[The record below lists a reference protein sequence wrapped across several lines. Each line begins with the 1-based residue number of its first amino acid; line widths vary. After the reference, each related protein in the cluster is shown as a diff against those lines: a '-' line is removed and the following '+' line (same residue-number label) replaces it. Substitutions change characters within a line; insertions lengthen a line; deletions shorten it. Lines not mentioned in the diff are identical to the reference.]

1 MKRYIA
7 IGFLMGFG
15 WHYGSVV
22 AKVGDRVLAM
32 VLKPLRDESE
42 AWMQRNGYDRRLRE
56 EETESGFVPKA
67 VKNQIGFDY

>member
-1 MKRYIA
+1 MKKYIG

-15 WHYGSVV
+15 WHCGNVA

-32 VLKPLRDESE
+32 VLKPLRDEGL
-42 AWMQRNGYDRRLRE
+42 AWMQRNGYRSKLRE
-56 EETESGFVPKA
+56 VETESGFTPKV

>member
-1 MKRYIA
+1 MKYIG

-15 WHYGSVV
+15 WHYGSIA

-32 VLKPLRDESE
+32 VLKPLRDEGL
-42 AWMQRNGYDRRLRE
+42 AWMQDHGYDRGLKE
-56 EETESGFVPKA
+56 AETESGFVPKA